1 MEKPTLKYEDGKLK
15 ASASIGIDGDKDQKN
30 SVSLKAELEIDA
42 MEAVNEIVKDGAPQ
56 WLKDLIGS
64 KA

>member
-1 MEKPTLKYEDGKLK
+1 MEKPTLKYENGKLK
-15 ASASIGIDGDKDQKN
+15 AVASVGIDKDKDGSN

-42 MEAVNEIVKDGAPQ
+42 IEAVNEIIKDGAPQ
-56 WLKDLIGS
+56 WLKDLLAS

>member
-1 MEKPTLKYEDGKLK
+1 MKPTLKYENGKLK
-15 ASASIGIDGDKDQKN
+15 AVAEVGIDKDNDGLN
-30 SVSLKAELEIDA
+30 SVSLRAELEIDA

-56 WLKDLIGS
+56 WLKDLLAS

>member
-1 MEKPTLKYEDGKLK
+1 MDKPILKYENGKLK
-15 ASASIGIDGDKDQKN
+15 AMASIGIDGDKDEKN

-42 MEAVNEIVKDGAPQ
+42 FEAVNEIVKDGAPQ
-56 WLKDLIGS
+56 WLKDLIAL